1 MHINKLIK
9 NINIYEIFCYIII
22 YLFQYKFY
30 TGYILKKEDYLM
42 GLFDKENTKPFLT
55 EVENRRTIYK
65 TKTSISISDEEL
77 EEMIEHI
84 VKYMPSAFNSQ
95 STRIVLLLNDQHIKF
110 WENAKTVLK
119 DVMGPDR
126 DFEPTNQRI
135 NGFEHAYGTILYFED
150 EDVIKSLQEQMPSYA
165 DNFANWAVQ
174 TNAMHQYAI
183 WTALSS
189 KGIGASL
196 QHYNPLVDQVTTQ
209 TFDIPASWKL
219 VAQMPFGDI
228 EEQAGEKEIHPTD
241 QRFIIKK

>member
-1 MHINKLIK
+1 
-9 NINIYEIFCYIII
+9 
-22 YLFQYKFY
+22 
-30 TGYILKKEDYLM
+30 M
-42 GLFDKENTKPFLT
+42 GLFDRKHKTILT
-55 EVENRRTIYK
+55 EIENRRTIYK

-174 TNAMHQYAI
+174 TNAMYQYAI

-196 QHYNPLVDQVTTQ
+196 QHYNPLVDQITAQ

-241 QRFIIKK
+241 QRFIIKNNKFKLINKYISIKSFYLNCNVLHLLS

>member
-1 MHINKLIK
+1 MI
-9 NINIYEIFCYIII
+9 
-22 YLFQYKFY
+22 
-30 TGYILKKEDYLM
+30 

-77 EEMIEHI
+77 EKMIEHI

-119 DVMGPDR
+119 DIMGPDR